1 MARLRRRGC
10 RGASMRVAT
19 LSGCLSCGAHSCRIP
34 GPLLRIRP
42 LPPGAN
48 PPGGAR
54 QLQSP
59 AIPSTWASDAQPTTR
74 CCGGAGEPN
83 YARPRR
89 AVNGRRTKIF
99 VRATADGGRV
109 PAALRPGLRRNIL
122 SSSGRGNGCFASGEG
137 CRRQHARRGGPA
149 PRWRSPFRHRVAQHD
164 HGREHRL
171 AVREYRISVAVDGR
185 HPPDVQDGALTP
197 AGGSSRALP
206 AHPAPIHETRGPA
219 TAGLSR
225 VRGLARASR
234 GWRQEPMPVPV
245 HSFRRKLGHA
255 GDGLNTCLAVVPA

>member
-74 CCGGAGEPN
+74 CCGGAGKPN

-122 SSSGRGNGCFASGEG
+122 SSSSRGNGCFASGEG
-137 CRRQHARRGGPA
+137 CRRHTPGEGVQRRDGDRHSDIVWRNTTTGANTVWLSANIASPLRLTGPSSTRRGRWCPEPRPA
-149 PRWRSPFRHRVAQHD
+149 DPVGLCRRTS
-164 HGREHRL
+164 
-171 AVREYRISVAVDGR
+171 
-185 HPPDVQDGALTP
+185 
-197 AGGSSRALP
+197 
-206 AHPAPIHETRGPA
+206 AHP
-219 TAGLSR
+219 
-225 VRGLARASR
+225 
-234 GWRQEPMPVPV
+234 
-245 HSFRRKLGHA
+245 
-255 GDGLNTCLAVVPA
+255 

>member
-137 CRRQHARRGGPA
+137 CRRHTPGEGVQRR
-149 PRWRSPFRHRVAQHD
+149 
-164 HGREHRL
+164 
-171 AVREYRISVAVDGR
+171 
-185 HPPDVQDGALTP
+185 DGA
-197 AGGSSRALP
+197 R
-206 AHPAPIHETRGPA
+206 PA

-234 GWRQEPMPVPV
+234 GRRQEPMPVPV